1 MRLTLASRFVLL
13 TLAAVLLS
21 TAAAFGAD
29 SHFEREVM
37 AVLSQAGCNMGA
49 CHGNLNGKGGLKLSL
64 RGEDAKFDL
73 AVLTR
78 KSTHR
83 YVDRFSPDDSLL
95 LQKAS
100 GRIAHGGGQRFA
112 PDSQSY
118 QILRDWIAAGA
129 ASSGKSLPKLTKLEV
144 TPQTAFVKEDGPPVQ
159 IQAIAHFANGEQR
172 NVTQLCTFELSNLL
186 AEVSTQGVV
195 QRRGLGETTVLVR
208 FLSQQHAVRMAFIPK
223 REKFV
228 WKAPAP
234 RTMVDEHVFNKLQK
248 LTIQPADVCDD
259 ATFCR
264 RVYLD
269 LTGSLP
275 TRVSAAE
282 FIADTTPDKR
292 ERLVDALLTHPAFA
306 DFWALKWGDI
316 LRSEEKVLDPKGV
329 DAFHGWIRDSIALG
343 RRMDAFVRDLVAT
356 EGSTYAQPAS
366 NFYRVNREPT
376 VRGETAARLFLGI
389 RLQCA
394 KCHSHP
400 FDRWTMDDYYAWS
413 ALFARVDY
421 KLVDNKRGDKLD
433 LNEYNGEQIIVFKTN
448 GEVTDPRSSVAVK
461 PKFLGTPFDPATNT
475 DRLSSLASWLTS
487 PENPYFAKAQGN
499 FVWYHL
505 LGRGLVEPIDDVR
518 STNPAANPAAL
529 EFIAAEFVRQEFDLQ
544 SLVRLIANSQVYQL
558 AAATNETNR
567 DDNENFSRAYL
578 RRLTAEQLVDAQA
591 LVLGNQPTFSCYRK
605 GTRAVQLRGVQRG
618 NDPQADGDRLLRS
631 FGKNQRLLACECE
644 RSNDTTLKQAFVML
658 SSDTLENRLQ
668 SKESRPQ
675 QWADSSRTNAEIIQE
690 LYWTALGRPA
700 TSAEGSTAE
709 AWLSAGSD
717 RASAVFDLTWAVLNS
732 KEFLFRH

>member
-1 MRLTLASRFVLL
+1 M
-13 TLAAVLLS
+13 AVLS
-21 TAAAFGAD
+21 SNIAYAAGP
-29 SHFEREVM
+29 HFEREVM

-49 CHGNLNGKGGLKLSL
+49 CHGNLNGKGGFKLSL

-78 KSTHR
+78 KTTQR
-83 YVDRFSPDDSLL
+83 YLDRFAPDESLL

-100 GRIAHGGGQRFA
+100 GRIAHGGGQRF
-112 PDSQSY
+112 PRDSQSY
-118 QILRDWIAAGA
+118 HILRDWIAAGGGP
-129 ASSGKSLPKLTKLEV
+129 SVKSLSKLTNLEV
-144 TPQTAFVKEDGPPVQ
+144 TPQSVFVHEHDPPVQ
-159 IQAIAHFANGEQR
+159 IQATAHFADGEQR
-172 NVTQLCTFELSNLL
+172 DVTNLCTFELSNLL
-186 AEVSTQGVV
+186 AEVNTQGMVH
-195 QRRGLGETTVLVR
+195 RRGLGETTILVR
-208 FLSQQHAVRMAFIPK
+208 FLSQQQAVRIAYIPD
-223 REKFV
+223 RVNFV
-228 WKAPAP
+228 WKQPESKS
-234 RTMVDEHVFNKLQK
+234 MIDEHVFRKLQK
-248 LTIQPADVCDD
+248 LTIQPAEVCDD

-275 TRVSAAE
+275 TRESAAE
-282 FIADTTPDKR
+282 FIADATPDKR
-292 ERLVDALLTHPAFA
+292 ERLVDALLARPAFA
-306 DFWALKWGDI
+306 DFWTLKWADI
-316 LRSEEKVLDPKGV
+316 LRNEEKVLDPKGV
-329 DAFHGWIRDSIALG
+329 DAFHGWIRDNIALR
-343 RRMDAFVRDLVAT
+343 RRMDVFVRDLIAA
-356 EGSTYAQPAS
+356 EGSTYANPAT
-366 NFYRVNREPT
+366 NFYRVNRDPT
-376 VRGETAARLFLGI
+376 LRGETAARLFLGI

-433 LNEYNGEQIIVFKTN
+433 LNSYDGEQIIVFKTN
-448 GEVTDPRSSVAVK
+448 GEVTDPRSGKNVQ
-461 PKFLGTPFDPATNT
+461 PKVLGAKLDSATA
-475 DRLSSLASWLTS
+475 DERLSSLASWMTS
-487 PENPYFAKAQGN
+487 PDNPYFAGAQGN

-505 LGRGLVEPIDDVR
+505 LGRGFVEPIDDVR
-518 STNPAANPAAL
+518 STNPASNPAAL
-529 EFIAAEFVRQEFDLQ
+529 DFLAAEFVRQEFDLQ
-544 SLVRLIANSQVYQL
+544 SLVRLITNSHVYQL
-558 AAATNETNR
+558 AATTNETNR
-567 DDNENFSRAYL
+567 SDDENFSRAYL
-578 RRLTAEQLVDAQA
+578 RRLTAEQLVDAHA
-591 LVLGNQPTFSCYRK
+591 HVLGNQPTFSGYRK
-605 GTRAVQLRGVQRG
+605 GTRAVQIRGVNRG
-618 NDPQADGDRLLRS
+618 NDPHADGDRLLRS

-700 TSAEGSTAE
+700 TSAEVSTAE
-709 AWLSAGSD
+709 AWLIAGSD